1 MSTYRLHL
9 IKVLLPSQLAQLGTL
24 QLHVLGTG
32 SLSVRLDLAL
42 DGRVERAKHTRSE
55 EGSVDAVVDTD
66 SGNGD
71 AYYEMLDIDLVKMQM
86 GVKDEKG
93 NNVPRG
99 ICTMLYRLSTP
110 SSELPLT
117 GTPITGR
124 AV

>member
-32 SLSVRLDLAL
+32 SLGVRLDLAL

-55 EGSVDAVVDTD
+55 EGSVDAVINAD

-71 AYYEMLDIDLVKMQM
+71 AYREMLDIDLEKLQM
-86 GVKDEKG
+86 GVKDEK
-93 NNVPRG
+93 RK
-99 ICTMLYRLSTP
+99 
-110 SSELPLT
+110 
-117 GTPITGR
+117 
-124 AV
+124 

>member
-42 DGRVERAKHTRSE
+42 DGWVERAKHTRSE

-71 AYYEMLDIDLVKMQM
+71 AYYEMLDIDLVKMQI
-86 GVKDEKG
+86 GVKDEEG